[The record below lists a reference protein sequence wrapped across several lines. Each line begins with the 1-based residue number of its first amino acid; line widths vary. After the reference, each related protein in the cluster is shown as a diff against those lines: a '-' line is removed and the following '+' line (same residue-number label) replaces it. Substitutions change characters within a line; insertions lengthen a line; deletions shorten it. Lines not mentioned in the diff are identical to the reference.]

1 MSNVILFG
9 GSGFFGPAILEKNS
23 NIISVGR
30 NRPPSDLKNKH
41 IHIDS
46 LDNLSELDSIEF
58 DKVIFLVGSSNHDEI
73 NKKTT
78 MGFDYN
84 VYPLIKVL
92 SYLENRNIKKFI
104 CFTSI
109 LLYDQ
114 NKIKLP
120 VDEMQPINPYVNKYV
135 LSKHLSEDIV
145 EYYSKKVPSIVV
157 RLSNIYGPTKLK
169 RPDIIHTIM
178 QNIFKN
184 KEIRMWNS
192 KPKRDFIFVE
202 DAANAILHLI
212 NSNFT
217 GKVNLGSGKM
227 HEIKEITDIME
238 NLSGKKITF
247 DEKSVSGPME
257 FVADIDKIKKI
268 TGWKPKFS
276 LEEGLKKTYEI
287 MKKFNID
294 EKSK

>member
-178 QNIFKN
+178 QNIFKD

>member
-178 QNIFKN
+178 QNIFKD

-202 DAANAILHLI
+202 DAADAILHLI

-247 DEKSVSGPME
+247 DEKPVSGPME